1 MTPEEIQ
8 DIEDIMYDNDD
19 EIKDLRRELQIYL
32 LEKTKENKYKHT
44 SDNKVKRQP
53 YKYI

>member
-1 MTPEEIQ
+1 
-8 DIEDIMYDNDD
+8 MYDNDD

-32 LEKTKENKYKHT
+32 LEKTKENKYKH
-44 SDNKVKRQP
+44 SSEEKVQRQA